1 MRLTLF
7 ASALDRSA
15 SIHELAWPDLV
26 ARIANPPT
34 YASKSDCP
42 LIKLAVFGN
51 TPSPRGF
58 LRHDANVAAVTG
70 VELDY
75 DGEAVTMQEAAAR
88 LRTAGVRCILYTSA
102 SHRPEKPRW
111 RVLAPLAN
119 EYPPEYRRAYAAYLD
134 GLLGGIAARESY
146 ALSQSFYV
154 GRIDGVMYQ
163 THQIDGRCI
172 DELTEAVA
180 TPIATGPTV
189 AVPEWRHVPLETLLI
204 DDATRSLIRN
214 GAEQGGRSEALMTAA
229 NALAKARMAPDD
241 ILRVLSDPSNAI
253 SAKALE
259 GRQQGAAM
267 EWLARHTVRKA
278 LEAFPPADVV
288 FAGSAIFGPPAK
300 RPALF
305 ASAGDLVE
313 SDEPIDWQ
321 IADVLERGVL
331 GMVFGDPGAGKSF
344 VTLGMAASIAT
355 GAPWLGRKVSQGA
368 VAYVAG
374 EGFGGIKR
382 RLKAWSKHSSVTLKG
397 APLYVSRR
405 AVAFS
410 DPMAL
415 GELHGELEA
424 LSDRPALIVI
434 DTVARATPG
443 MDENS
448 AKEVGAFI
456 GACDRLREKFSAT
469 VLVVHHSGHADK
481 GRAKGSIALKGAV
494 DFEAGVSRSPHDDA
508 VVVLRSTKM
517 KDGEPF
523 AEVHMRFEPVQLPPT
538 RDLQPQSSAV
548 LVAAEAPVKPPKPP
562 TLSKADELLRG
573 IIEAGATEAEAQARF
588 MERYDGSVEAKRS
601 AWRRALQ
608 KAIVS
613 GWWSVAVK

>member
-15 SIHELAWPDLV
+15 STHDLAWSDIV
-26 ARIANPPT
+26 ARIVNPPT
-34 YASKSDCP
+34 YANKSDCP

-51 TPSPRGF
+51 TPSPKGF
-58 LRHDANVAAVTG
+58 LRHDLNVVAITG
-70 VELDY
+70 ICLDY
-75 DGEAVTMQEAAAR
+75 DSEAVPLQEAAAR
-88 LRTAGVRCILYTSA
+88 LRTAGVRCIVYTSA

-111 RVLAPLAN
+111 RVFAPLSV
-119 EYPPEYRRAYAAYLD
+119 EYPPEYRRAFTAYLD
-134 GLLGGIAARESY
+134 GILGGIVARESY
-146 ALSQSFYV
+146 TLSQSYYV
-154 GRIDGVMYQ
+154 GRVEGVPYE
-163 THQIDGRCI
+163 TDVIEGRCV

-189 AVPEWRHVPLETLLI
+189 AVPEWRHVPLDTLPI
-204 DDATRSLIRN
+204 DNEARALIRN

-229 NALAKARMAPDD
+229 NALAKARVAPDD
-241 ILRVLSDPSNAI
+241 ILRVLSDPANGIA
-253 SAKALE
+253 AKALE

-267 EWLARHTVRKA
+267 EWLAKHTVRKA

-288 FAGSAIFGPPAK
+288 FADPAIFGPPAK
-300 RPALF
+300 RESLF
-305 ASAGDLVE
+305 ASAGELVE
-313 SDEPIDWQ
+313 SDAPIDWQ
-321 IADVLERGVL
+321 IRDVLERGVL
-331 GMVFGDPGAGKSF
+331 GMIFGDPGAGKSF

-355 GAPWLGRKVSQGA
+355 GTDWIGRKVTQGA

-382 RLKAWSKHSSVTLKG
+382 RLKAWSKHTGVTLKG
-397 APLYVSRR
+397 VPLYVSRR

-415 GELHGELEA
+415 GELHGELDA

-456 GACDRLREKFSAT
+456 GTCDRLREKFNAT

-494 DFEAGVSRSPHDDA
+494 DFEAGVSRSPNDDA

-517 KDGEPF
+517 KDGGPF
-523 AEVHMRFEPVQLPPT
+523 ADVHMRFEPVQLPPT
-538 RDLQPQSSAV
+538 RDFQPQSSAV
-548 LVAAEAPVKPPKPP
+548 LVPAEAPEKPPKAP
-562 TLSKADELLRG
+562 TLSNADRLLRG
-573 IIEAGATEAEAQARF
+573 IIEDGATEAEAQRQF
-588 MERYDGSVEAKRS
+588 FERYEGSVEAKRS
-601 AWRRALQ
+601 AWRRSMQ
-608 KAIVS
+608 KAMVC